1 MSPEKDWVPIS
12 GGGLLP
18 KSSTKASAS
27 LVKSLENHCL
37 VAMIA
42 VQILS
47 LFLVIEIPRKKQGG
61 VYLPPSSPSPQTL
74 KCFDSCSSFTPL
86 K

>member
-1 MSPEKDWVPIS
+1 MNKHFFQMKSKV
-12 GGGLLP
+12 LLSDILNDLNVSNHIFLNINSKFDENIL

-37 VAMIA
+37 IEIMA

-47 LFLVIEIPRKKQGG
+47 LFLV
-61 VYLPPSSPSPQTL
+61 
-74 KCFDSCSSFTPL
+74 
-86 K
+86 